1 MYKIY
6 QELYREYRG
15 NNVPVAVKAVLL
27 WFSIRI
33 AGMYVQETLSPSI
46 SRFKVYFGNKSKMFE
61 TKL

>member
-6 QELYREYRG
+6 QELYRGYQG

-33 AGMYVQETLSPSI
+33 AGMYVQET
-46 SRFKVYFGNKSKMFE
+46 
-61 TKL
+61 

>member
-6 QELYREYRG
+6 QELYQEYREYRG

-33 AGMYVQETLSPSI
+33 AGMYVQET
-46 SRFKVYFGNKSKMFE
+46 
-61 TKL
+61 